1 MNQIFGQVKKVNNIN
16 IMYYDI
22 YYQKVLKNAD
32 IFLSLIFDK
41 RYCIH
46 DVLIM
51 LIFFLISLLRLRSVK
66 KKPSDLCTQWMYH
79 KPFIH
84 SMTNKTSQFTNLLE
98 LYKSC
103 LYRVKVKYF
112 LGWIKEK
119 KFQRKGWS
127 ALCTLIQANS
137 VTLKNCHCSIK
148 IAIENPNSA
157 WHWTTFT

>member
-66 KKPSDLCTQWMYH
+66 KKPSDLCTQ
-79 KPFIH
+79 
-84 SMTNKTSQFTNLLE
+84 
-98 LYKSC
+98 
-103 LYRVKVKYF
+103 
-112 LGWIKEK
+112 
-119 KFQRKGWS
+119 
-127 ALCTLIQANS
+127 
-137 VTLKNCHCSIK
+137 
-148 IAIENPNSA
+148 
-157 WHWTTFT
+157 